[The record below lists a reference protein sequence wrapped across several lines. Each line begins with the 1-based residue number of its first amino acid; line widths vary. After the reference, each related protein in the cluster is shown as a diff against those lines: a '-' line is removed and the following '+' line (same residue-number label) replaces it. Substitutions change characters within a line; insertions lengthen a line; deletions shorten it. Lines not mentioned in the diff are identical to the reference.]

1 MRASGFHTPSGGCLP
16 ASSQRFGD
24 SSIVMRTS
32 YRRRVFC
39 SAVRPAAVTIAASLF
54 ALSISAVHAEALHRL
69 KGAEIRQQFTGKIL
83 TDRTHWKETYAA
95 GGRFIASEMGHGTT
109 TGTWRVDGDRLCK
122 TLPDLPN
129 ACYDVWG
136 AGNRMEL
143 RYGQATAQ
151 QGVLQPAATR

>member
-1 MRASGFHTPSGGCLP
+1 MARFASRF
-16 ASSQRFGD
+16 SSERWARIACQ
-24 SSIVMRTS
+24 IL
-32 YRRRVFC
+32 
-39 SAVRPAAVTIAASLF
+39 AAAWFVAIF
-54 ALSISAVHAEALHRL
+54 ISAAHAEGLHRL
-69 KGAEIRQQFTGKIL
+69 TGAEIRQQFTGKML
-83 TDRTHWKETYAA
+83 TDGTHWKETYAA
-95 GGRFIASEMGHGTT
+95 GGRFTASEMGHGTA

-151 QGVLQPAATR
+151 QGVLQSAATR

>member
-1 MRASGFHTPSGGCLP
+1 MTL
-16 ASSQRFGD
+16 
-24 SSIVMRTS
+24 V
-32 YRRRVFC
+32 
-39 SAVRPAAVTIAASLF
+39 AVLAALA
-54 ALSISAVHAEALHRL
+54 ISAARAEGLYRL
-69 KGAEIRQQFTGKIL
+69 KSAEIRQQFTGKVL
-83 TDRTHWKETYAA
+83 TDGTHWKETYAA
-95 GGRFIASEMGHGTT
+95 GGKFTASEMGHGTT

-151 QGVLQPAATR
+151 QGVLQPAAINPKFLLSKNTNH